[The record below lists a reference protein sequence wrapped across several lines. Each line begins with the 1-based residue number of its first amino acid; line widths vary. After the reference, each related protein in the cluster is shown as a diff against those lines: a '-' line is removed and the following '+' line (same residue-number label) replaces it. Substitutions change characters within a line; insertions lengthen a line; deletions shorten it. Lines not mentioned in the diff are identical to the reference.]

1 MDLLDRY
8 ISTTAEITKK
18 EDTGTLLVPL
28 FTVADLEEG
37 PGGGQL
43 PPPPIILV
51 KNTEMTEGKNPA
63 GQVHQINM
71 SVCVSSRPPIPSPLS
86 SRSGSTTVL
95 LMSRTDRADI
105 FHWVIYFS
113 LRD

>member
-18 EDTGTLLVPL
+18 EDTGTLLGPL
-28 FTVADLEEG
+28 FTVADLGEG
-37 PGGGQL
+37 PGGQV
-43 PPPPIILV
+43 PSPIILV

-86 SRSGSTTVL
+86 SRSGSTTAL